1 MAAISTVTGVTAAT
15 ATASGT
21 TAHAGSRVPADREA
35 ATRARILVGAEACVR
50 RFGLRRWSMAD
61 VASAAGVSRGS
72 VYRYFADREAL
83 VDAVLERTADDFVA
97 ASEPAVRR
105 RRSLATQVG
114 EAAVFI
120 CTHQRDA
127 DLTLALP
134 NDETLLAVLVTSR
147 AERLVA
153 RWVEFWLPF
162 IAEAKARGEVRADLD
177 PRRAGE
183 WIVRIL
189 LSLSLMPSVVVDLHD
204 PGAVREFVHD
214 HVVRGLAPTHPRS
227 TA

>member
-1 MAAISTVTGVTAAT
+1 MS
-15 ATASGT
+15 
-21 TAHAGSRVPADREA
+21 
-35 ATRARILVGAEACVR
+35 
-50 RFGLRRWSMAD
+50 D
-61 VASAAGVSRGS
+61 VAAASGVSRGS
-72 VYRYFADREAL
+72 VYRYFADRESL
-83 VDAVLERTADDFVA
+83 VDTVLERAADEFVA

-127 DLTLALP
+127 ELTLALP
-134 NDETLLAVLVTSR
+134 NDETLLAVMLTSR

-153 RWVEFWLPF
+153 RWVEFWQPF

-177 PRRAGE
+177 PHRAGE
-183 WIVRIL
+183 WIVRIMF
-189 LSLSLMPSVVVDLHD
+189 SFSLMPSVVVDLHD
-204 PGAVREFVHD
+204 PGAVRDFVHD
-214 HVVRGLAPTHPRS
+214 HIVRGLAPTNPRS

>member
-1 MAAISTVTGVTAAT
+1 VIATSIAPSAAAQSLAAPP
-15 ATASGT
+15 
-21 TAHAGSRVPADREA
+21 GSARPPADREA
-35 ATRARILVGAEACVR
+35 ATRARILAGAEACVR

-61 VASAAGVSRGS
+61 VATAAGVSRGS
-72 VYRYFADREAL
+72 VYRYFADRDAL
-83 VDAVLERTADDFVA
+83 VDAVLERTADEFVA
-97 ASEPAVRR
+97 TSEPAVRR

-120 CTHQRDA
+120 CMHQRDA

-134 NDETLLAVLVTSR
+134 NDETLLAVLLTSR

-153 RWVEFWLPF
+153 RWVEFWQPL
-162 IAEAKARGEVRADLD
+162 IADAKARGEVRADLD

-204 PGAVREFVHD
+204 PAAVRDFVHD
-214 HVVRGLAPTHPRS
+214 HVVRGLAPTQPRS